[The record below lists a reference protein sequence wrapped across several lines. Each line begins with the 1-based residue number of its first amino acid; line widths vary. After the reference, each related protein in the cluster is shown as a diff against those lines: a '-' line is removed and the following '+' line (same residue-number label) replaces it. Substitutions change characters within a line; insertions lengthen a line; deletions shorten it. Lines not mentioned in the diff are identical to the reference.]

1 MAIKVG
7 VVGMGGIGHTHA
19 RAYANDPLAELI
31 AVCDINREKA
41 DKAAEEFGVKAYYSL
56 KEMIEDLPDLEA
68 VSICTSGYENGSFH
82 FEPAME
88 ALSYGKKVLCEKPL
102 CADIRDARELVKYA
116 ADNKLYLGCNLNHY
130 FTDIAAKAKKMQED
144 GEIGELAYCLHK
156 VGFDGS
162 DYGYGGVGD
171 LKSRWLKPYSH
182 CKAFLTHPFSV
193 MRYFCGDITH
203 VQAFLDRPG

>member
-116 ADNKLYLGCNLNHY
+116 ADNKLYLGCNL
-130 FTDIAAKAKKMQED
+130 
-144 GEIGELAYCLHK
+144 
-156 VGFDGS
+156 
-162 DYGYGGVGD
+162 
-171 LKSRWLKPYSH
+171 R
-182 CKAFLTHPFSV
+182 
-193 MRYFCGDITH
+193 
-203 VQAFLDRPG
+203 

>member
-1 MAIKVG
+1 MAIKTA
-7 VVGMGGIGHTHA
+7 VVGMGGIGYTHA
-19 RAYANDPLAELI
+19 RAYAADPLAELI

-41 DKAAEEFGVKAYYSL
+41 DNAAEEFQVKAYYSL
-56 KEMIEDLPDLEA
+56 KEMIESEPDLEA
-68 VSICTSGYENGSFH
+68 VSICTSGYENASFH

-116 ADNKLYLGCNLNHY
+116 LDNKLYLGCNLNHY
-130 FTDIAAKAKKMQED
+130 FTDLAAHAKKLQDD

-162 DYGYGGVGD
+162 EYNDGGVGD
-171 LKSRWLKPYSH
+171 PKSGWLTP
-182 CKAFLTHPFSV
+182 
-193 MRYFCGDITH
+193 
-203 VQAFLDRPG
+203 